1 MFLAMQIHPSVASVV
16 GKTSPTHWGQVLQ
29 LPTAYAVVE
38 IVAPDGI
45 ARQRG
50 ITILSKLT
58 SALSQ
63 STLGLSAIVAIADEL
78 AAADVATLAIL
89 IPVGKVLYLVLRG
102 AGGVFMRRGEKF
114 STLMSAPGDI
124 SGEVVQGDVVLLAS
138 QAFTQSLTP
147 EEVAGVFDHLS
158 PSEVAEKLTLL
169 LHEKENGEGGAAC
182 IFEAARLVSP
192 EEQGITSAAAGE
204 EDSLKEEG
212 TSQKKRQLLR
222 AFLLG
227 LPFFQAEHTRALAR
241 RVRGKALSVGR
252 RVMREKRLAATA
264 LLVVLFLVSV
274 MVGVAKQRGNAAARA
289 TLATVTEAQHIY
301 EEGLAL
307 MDLNAV
313 KGRERLGA
321 AASLLAPVLATRSER
336 TPEGRAAHELGRQI
350 EEALARAQHI
360 VKTTPSVFYDVA
372 VVKKGAVATAFA
384 TTDERMAILDA
395 PGRTAYDLLISS
407 KNGQIAGGGSEY
419 EGASLVALHGERVF
433 VHVPQGI
440 HLVSLSDRKT
450 VPTIVKKDDEWGT
463 IAALT
468 AYGGNL
474 YLLDVGKG
482 RIWKYTATESG
493 FTERREYLNPDT
505 LPDLS
510 RAVSMAIDG
519 SVWVTTEGRIMR
531 FTQGK
536 EQTFNVQG
544 LDVAFGQQ
552 IQVFTSDSA
561 THLYVLDAANK
572 RVVVLDKEGLYQAQ
586 YVWEGALTPTALA
599 AHEARKQIFLLAGGT
614 IYAIPME

>member
-1 MFLAMQIHPSVASVV
+1 MQIHPSVASVV
-16 GKTSPTHWGQVLQ
+16 GETSPTHWGQVLQ
-29 LPTAYAVVE
+29 LPTAYGVVE
-38 IVAPDGI
+38 VIAPDGI

-63 STLGLSAIVAIADEL
+63 SALGLSEVVAIADEL

-89 IPVGKVLYLVLRG
+89 VPVGKVLYLVLRG

-124 SGEVVQGDVVLLAS
+124 SGEVAQGDVILLAS

-182 IFEAARLVSP
+182 IFEAAQLVSP
-192 EEQGITSAAAGE
+192 EEQGIPNAAAVQEKG
-204 EDSLKEEG
+204 LKEEG
-212 TSQKKRQLLR
+212 APQKRRQQLR

-227 LPFFQAEHTRALAR
+227 LPFFQAEHTRAFAR

-252 RVMREKRLAATA
+252 RVMREKRLAATV
-264 LLVVLFLVSV
+264 LLIVLFLVSV
-274 MVGVAKQRGNAAARA
+274 IVGVAKQRGNAAARA
-289 TLATVTEAQHIY
+289 TVATVTEAQHIY

-336 TPEGRAAHELGRQI
+336 TPEGRAAHELNAQI
-350 EEALARAQHI
+350 EEALARAQHV
-360 VKTTPSVFYDVA
+360 VKTAPSVFYDLA
-372 VVKKGAVATAFA
+372 VVKKGAVAAAFA
-384 TTDERMAILDA
+384 ATDERMAILDA

-407 KNGQIAGGGSEY
+407 KNGQIAGGGSEF
-419 EGASLVALHGERVF
+419 EGASLIALHGERVF
-433 VHVPQGI
+433 VQVPQGI
-440 HLVSLSDRKT
+440 HLVSLTDRKT
-450 VPTIVKKDDEWGT
+450 VPTIVKKDDGWGT
-463 IAALT
+463 IAALV

-510 RAVSMAIDG
+510 RATSMAIDG

-561 THLYVLDAANK
+561 THVYVLDPANR

-586 YVWEGALTPTALA
+586 YVWEGALAPTALA